1 MSRRAGRRRRAA
13 CHKNFVGS
21 RVFRFQ
27 TTGEH
32 GPRAGADPV
41 AARDVG
47 RLQQEVA
54 PAVVVARNV
63 KTVLGPVPGAFSI
76 NTVLGPKSRA
86 RRAVVVVPVQQHHAV
101 HLRGAHELHVDER
114 VGDGRRRIGHLD
126 SRRVARDGGRLRNGR
141 RRLVRRRVGRGR
153 RRAVGRG
160 RKCVGRHLLHRRP
173 RRRSQRGVA
182 AGHRRPRRRRRDR
195 SRGRS

>member
-1 MSRRAGRRRRAA
+1 MSRRAGRRWREATY
-13 CHKNFVGS
+13 KNFVGR
-21 RVFRFQ
+21 RVLGLEPA
-27 TTGEH
+27 GEH
-32 GPRAGADPV
+32 GPRAGADLV

-101 HLRGAHELHVDER
+101 HLRGR
-114 VGDGRRRIGHLD
+114 SPSISRSTGS
-126 SRRVARDGGRLRNGR
+126 SRRSRTGGPPGTS
-141 RRLVRRRVGRGR
+141 
-153 RRAVGRG
+153 
-160 RKCVGRHLLHRRP
+160 CP
-173 RRRSQRGVA
+173 PS
-182 AGHRRPRRRRRDR
+182 
-195 SRGRS
+195 GRS